1 MSKLT
6 IKSGK
11 NKLTLRKSQ
20 KLVGVK
26 TAPTTERS
34 LEEPDF
40 VEDQV
45 MDNLGGFNIITLKD
59 VDENVDNKLDE
70 VRERSD
76 VQIGTHVYYAE
87 GSDRPLVPTGD
98 IYIIFQEGVTEA
110 DQQAVL
116 DQFHLEIVERRDA
129 ERLLTRVT
137 PDSPNP
143 IKVANA
149 LDGLSLVK
157 FAEPDLDTV
166 LDEYDF
172 AVPPDN
178 LVPHQ
183 WHLKNDGFVAD
194 VDYLLKKG
202 ADAKIVDAWQRLG
215 NTGSDNVVV
224 ALIDNGFDLTHP
236 DLRTKVF
243 KPIDIKNKT
252 SNLPQGDPFYTHGT
266 PCASVAI
273 ASSNGQGIVGAAP
286 NAKFMPINGT
296 SYSNRLTEDMFDYCV
311 RNGAD
316 IISCSWGTTD
326 STFSLGPIKEEAIAK
341 AARHGRNGKG
351 CIILFAVGNDDL
363 DYINFYAA
371 HPDVIAVAA
380 CTSQDEHAGYS
391 NRGQEV
397 SVTAPSNGD
406 WPIIAARA
414 WWDQGLQGFTGN
426 KKYWYDGRSRGQH
439 YKHFGGTSSSTPLV
453 AGICA
458 LMLSA
463 NPDLTAKEVK
473 EILQQTSDKI
483 GRPGEYING
492 HSTRYGYG
500 RVNAD
505 RAVAEALRRRDE
517 GTAPVVSEVNS
528 SLNTGTGLFRFD
540 VQRQTPEGWGVQI
553 GAFYEYGNV
562 LIQAEKLQRQ
572 FGQPI
577 IVNINELEGKT
588 VYKIVVGAFSNVDD
602 AKRLLQRMQD
612 ADVKGFVRN
621 LRDMG

>member
-1 MSKLT
+1 MSKIT
-6 IKSGK
+6 VRSGK
-11 NKLTLRKSQ
+11 NKLTLRKSK

-26 TAPTTERS
+26 TAETTERS

-40 VEDQV
+40 VEENV

-59 VDENVDNKLDE
+59 AENVDEKLDQ
-70 VRERSD
+70 VRERED
-76 VQIGTHVYYAE
+76 VEVGTHVYYAE

-98 IYIIFQEGVTEA
+98 IYIVFQDGVTEE
-110 DQQAVL
+110 DQQTVL
-116 DQFHLEIVERRDA
+116 DEFHLELIERRSE

-137 PDSPNP
+137 PDSSNP
-143 IKVANA
+143 IRVANE
-149 LDGLSLVK
+149 LDALSLVK
-157 FAEPDLDTV
+157 FAEPDLDTI

-172 AVPPDN
+172 SPPPDN

-202 ADAKIVDAWQRLG
+202 ADAKVFDAWQRLG
-215 NTGSDNVVV
+215 NTGSDDVIV

-236 DLRTKVF
+236 DLRTKIF
-243 KPIDIKNKT
+243 KPINIKNK
-252 SNLPQGDPFYTHGT
+252 SSHLPQGDPFYTHGT
-266 PCASVAI
+266 PCASVAV

-286 NAKFMPINGT
+286 KAKFMPINGT
-296 SYSNRLTEDMFDYCV
+296 SYSNRLTEDMFDYCI

-326 STFSLGPIKEEAIAK
+326 STFSLGPIKEDAIAR
-341 AARHGRNGKG
+341 AAREGRNGKG

-380 CTSQDEHAGYS
+380 CTSQDEHAPYS
-391 NRGQEV
+391 NRGREV
-397 SVTAPSNGD
+397 SICAPSNGD

-414 WWDQGLQGFTGN
+414 WWDQGLQGFSGS

-453 AGICA
+453 AGVCA

-473 EILQQTSDKI
+473 EILEETADEI
-483 GRPGEYING
+483 GQSWEYSNG
-492 HSTRYGYG
+492 HSPKYGYG

-505 RAVAEALRRRDE
+505 RAVAEALRRRDAE
-517 GTAPVVSEVNS
+517 TTSVAAEVNS
-528 SLNTGTGLFRFD
+528 SISSGKGLFRFN
-540 VQRQTPEGWGVQI
+540 VQRQPAQGWGVQV

-577 IVNINELEGKT
+577 IVNINELDGRT
-588 VYKIVVGAFSNVDD
+588 VYKVIVGDFDNAND

-612 ADVKGFVRN
+612 AGLDGFARN
-621 LRDMG
+621 LSDLA

>member
-1 MSKLT
+1 MSKIT
-6 IKSGK
+6 VRSGK
-11 NKLTLRKSQ
+11 NKLTLRKSK

-26 TAPTTERS
+26 TAETTERS

-40 VEDQV
+40 VEENV

-59 VDENVDNKLDE
+59 AENVDEKLDQ
-70 VRERSD
+70 VRERED
-76 VQIGTHVYYAE
+76 VEVGTHVYYAE

-98 IYIIFQEGVTEA
+98 IYIVFQDGVTEE
-110 DQQAVL
+110 DQQTVL
-116 DQFHLEIVERRDA
+116 DEFHLELIERRSE

-137 PDSPNP
+137 PDSSNP
-143 IKVANA
+143 VKVANE
-149 LDGLSLVK
+149 LDALSLVK
-157 FAEPDLDTV
+157 FAEPDLDTI

-172 AVPPDN
+172 SPPPDN

-202 ADAKIVDAWQRLG
+202 ADAKVFDAWQRLG
-215 NTGSDNVVV
+215 NTGSDDVIV

-236 DLRTKVF
+236 DLRTKIF
-243 KPIDIKNKT
+243 KPINIKNK
-252 SNLPQGDPFYTHGT
+252 SSHLPQGDPFYTHGT
-266 PCASVAI
+266 PCASVAV

-286 NAKFMPINGT
+286 KAKFMPINGT
-296 SYSNRLTEDMFDYCV
+296 SYSNRLTEDMFDYCI

-326 STFSLGPIKEEAIAK
+326 STFSLGPIKEDAIAR
-341 AARHGRNGKG
+341 AAREGRNGKG

-380 CTSQDEHAGYS
+380 CTSQDEHAPYS
-391 NRGQEV
+391 NRGREV
-397 SVTAPSNGD
+397 SICAPSNGD

-414 WWDQGLQGFTGN
+414 WWDQGLQGFSGS

-453 AGICA
+453 AGVCA

-473 EILQQTSDKI
+473 EILEETADEI
-483 GRPGEYING
+483 GQSWEYSNG
-492 HSTRYGYG
+492 HSPKYGYG

-505 RAVAEALRRRDE
+505 RAVAEALRRRDAE
-517 GTAPVVSEVNS
+517 TTSVAAEVNS
-528 SLNTGTGLFRFD
+528 SISSGKGLFRFN
-540 VQRQTPEGWGVQI
+540 VQRQPAQGWGVQV

-577 IVNINELEGKT
+577 IVNINELDGRT
-588 VYKIVVGAFSNVDD
+588 VYKVIVGDFDNAND

-612 ADVKGFVRN
+612 AGLDGFARN
-621 LRDMG
+621 LSDLA